1 MFHHG
6 VLFLLYL
13 TTVSPK
19 PVKHLSLAAQVLLYV
34 VLAAMPGCQSRTES
48 HSEDTIAYD
57 SVEALADSLPQ
68 GTGDAIDF
76 VDCPRGA
83 PERIVKASVEPQP
96 TFELDK
102 RKNIASEVLQFQNG
116 DRLVVK
122 NGGCEYFV
130 VTFRFE
136 TNRFKADTT
145 DMVYWLDKSA
155 VLVAEIS
162 EAIDAPLDFN
172 DGVAMIKRMN
182 GPEVKYLPGQEIVY
196 SDGEIRQFAT
206 LDRVEQ
212 LDPSRYAVEVTFSL
226 GPI

>member
-1 MFHHG
+1 M
-6 VLFLLYL
+6 
-13 TTVSPK
+13 
-19 PVKHLSLAAQVLLYV
+19 PVKHFYPGKNALFLVASLAIFS
-34 VLAAMPGCQSRTES
+34 CQPRTES
-48 HSEDTIAYD
+48 QADEAVSYDT
-57 SVEALADSLPQ
+57 VEALVVDTLAQSA
-68 GTGDAIDF
+68 GDGLDF
-76 VDCPRGA
+76 IPCPRGI
-83 PERIVKASVEPQP
+83 PERIVKQSIEPQP

-102 RKNIASEVLQFQNG
+102 SKNIASETVQFQNG

-145 DMVYWLDKSA
+145 DMMYWLDKSA
-155 VLVAEIS
+155 VLVTEVV

-182 GPEVKYLPGQEIVY
+182 GPEVKYEPGQEIVY
-196 SDGEIRQFAT
+196 SDGEIRQYT
-206 LDRVEQ
+206 SLDRVQ
-212 LDPSRYAVEVTFSL
+212 RLDASRYAVEITFAL

>member
-1 MFHHG
+1 M
-6 VLFLLYL
+6 
-13 TTVSPK
+13 
-19 PVKHLSLAAQVLLYV
+19 KHLSFAAQALLYV
-34 VLAAMPGCQSRTES
+34 VLIAMPGCHSRTES
-48 HSEDTIAYD
+48 DTDDTIAYD
-57 SVEALADSLPQ
+57 SVEASADTLPQ
-68 GTGDAIDF
+68 GTGDGVYF
-76 VDCPRGA
+76 VDCPRGV

-96 TFELDK
+96 TFDLDK
-102 RKNIASEVLQFQNG
+102 RKNIASEILQFQNG
-116 DRLVVK
+116 DRIVVK

-145 DMVYWLDKSA
+145 DMMYWLDKSA

-182 GPEVKYLPGQEIVY
+182 GPEVKYEPGQEIVY
-196 SDGEIRQFAT
+196 SEGEIRQFTT

-212 LDPSRYAVEVTFSL
+212 LDPSRYAVEVTFAL

>member
-1 MFHHG
+1 M
-6 VLFLLYL
+6 
-13 TTVSPK
+13 
-19 PVKHLSLAAQVLLYV
+19 KHLSLAAQALLYV
-34 VLAAMPGCQSRTES
+34 VLIAMPGCQPRTES
-48 HSEDTIAYD
+48 NTDDTIAYD
-57 SVEALADSLPQ
+57 SVEASADTLPQ
-68 GTGDAIDF
+68 GNGDGVYF

-102 RKNIASEVLQFQNG
+102 GKNVASEVLQFQNG
-116 DRLVVK
+116 DRIVVK

-136 TNRFKADTT
+136 TSRFKADTT
-145 DMVYWLDKSA
+145 DMMYWLDKSA

-182 GPEVKYLPGQEIVY
+182 GPEVKYEPGQEIVY
-196 SDGEIRQFAT
+196 SQGEIRQYTT

-212 LDPSRYAVEVTFSL
+212 LEPSRYAVEVTFAL